1 MANRFSSRPLTPLMR
16 AAATGQ
22 LELVQELLS
31 EGVDVDELG
40 PRDSTALMFAAGGGH
55 FEIVRAI
62 VEAGADVELREEGG
76 WDALMHAEADE
87 YDEIAE
93 YLRLVEKDRRPGG
106 VSLKASKKLPVMG
119 TPVR

>member
-1 MANRFSSRPLTPLMR
+1 MR

-62 VEAGADVELREEGG
+62 IEAGADFELREEGG
-76 WDALMHAEADE
+76 WDALMHAEADG

-93 YLRLVEKDRRPGG
+93 YLRLVERDRKPSG
-106 VSLKASKKLPVMG
+106 VNTVIPKKLPVIG